1 MNSQVINQAR
11 VKQSDRLMTSYDR
24 FKEKGF
30 LCDFN
35 INVGEKSFRV
45 HRTVLAASSEYFEA
59 MFSSNLK
66 EVHDGHIIMKDVDK
80 DGIAQCVEF
89 MYKGKANL
97 KIENIQ
103 HILHA
108 SNLLQMVE
116 LTNLCF
122 QFLEINISPINCL
135 SVINLAQMYDR
146 HDIKQQAEQV
156 VIDNFESVISSEMF
170 PFVAKSDLLRYMR
183 NETYQTSWKAVVT
196 WAKRKDNVHVSELV
210 SIEQYPFKFLLGTV
224 LEEPIVKNNKTAE
237 KSVITALFSDVKKLE
252 TNLEIDN
259 CFILKNLSETNQ
271 IPEQTTVKDSINRYL
286 ETNFEQIIKKN
297 EFRDISKDDII
308 RLFKSSG
315 TKYSSEAVKYEAMM
329 KWVKHDVKNRRKIFQ
344 DLFSLLKL
352 GDLSLKFL
360 KETVRIEPLVK
371 KSDKC
376 NDSLIDELF
385 SRASLKAEEK
395 PKAEQPLALPVSK
408 DDEEGSSVIGGASG
422 YGTASSRPANGS
434 VVRSSPEKEVVKV
447 KEEFEEIMKQMELKN
462 EQEKTRML
470 KEMENPIKKTKEEE
484 VVKVR
489 RESERMRKEH
499 EEEMRR
505 VQKEKRKME
514 IENEKLK
521 TEKKDFAQ
529 PSNISATNQL
539 AVSTSANKSI
549 FYKTAKTKCQDIAQ
563 PSNISATNQL
573 AVSTSANKSIS
584 QKTAKVKC
592 QGAESQSSSQTT
604 SGLRII
610 NQQPSDGKW
619 SWDWLQESLPG
630 YEGEWTRVITY
641 SFPAGSLK
649 GVSYEAQEFTE
660 YLPWN
665 DGRICLGLLYRAFNA
680 GLIFKIQEVDDR
692 RGKIVWNDEF
702 PHKTNRTG
710 GPEKVWSKIPDI
722 STYPL

>member
-1 MNSQVINQAR
+1 MKMNSKVIDQAR
-11 VKQSDRLMTSYDR
+11 AKQSDRLMTSYDR

-66 EVHDGHIIMKDVDK
+66 EVHDGHVNMKDVNQN
-80 DGIAQCVEF
+80 GIAQCVEF
-89 MYKGKANL
+89 MYKGKADL

-108 SNLLQMVE
+108 SNLLQMEE

-146 HDIKQQAEQV
+146 LDIKQQAVQV

-170 PFVAKSDLLRYMR
+170 PFITKSDLLHYIS
-183 NETYQTSWKAVVT
+183 NQTYQTLWKAVVT
-196 WAKRKDNVHVSELV
+196 WAKGKDNVDVSELFK
-210 SIEQYPFKFLLGTV
+210 IEQFPFKFLLETV
-224 LEEPIVKNNKTAE
+224 LKEPIVKNNKTAE

-252 TNLEIDN
+252 TNLDIDN

-271 IPEQTTVKDSINRYL
+271 TPKQTTVKDSIILFL
-286 ETNFEQIIKKN
+286 ETNFEQISKKK
-297 EFRDISKDDII
+297 EFLDISKDDIL
-308 RLFKSSG
+308 RLFKYSE
-315 TKYSSEAVKYEAMM
+315 TKYSSEAIKYEGMM

-352 GDLSLKFL
+352 GDLSLEFL

-376 NDSLIDELF
+376 NDLLIDEIF

-395 PKAEQPLALPVSK
+395 PKAEQPLTLPVSK
-408 DDEEGSSVIGGASG
+408 DDGGGSSVIGGASG
-422 YGTASSRPANGS
+422 YGTASSRPVN
-434 VVRSSPEKEVVKV
+434 
-447 KEEFEEIMKQMELKN
+447 
-462 EQEKTRML
+462 
-470 KEMENPIKKTKEEE
+470 
-484 VVKVR
+484 
-489 RESERMRKEH
+489 
-499 EEEMRR
+499 
-505 VQKEKRKME
+505 
-514 IENEKLK
+514 
-521 TEKKDFAQ
+521 
-529 PSNISATNQL
+529 
-539 AVSTSANKSI
+539 
-549 FYKTAKTKCQDIAQ
+549 
-563 PSNISATNQL
+563 
-573 AVSTSANKSIS
+573 
-584 QKTAKVKC
+584 
-592 QGAESQSSSQTT
+592 GAESQSSSQTT
-604 SGLRII
+604 SGLRIF
-610 NQQPSDGKW
+610 NQQPSGGKL
-619 SWDWLQESLPG
+619 SWDYLGESLPG
-630 YEGEWTRVITY
+630 YEGELTHVITY

-665 DGRICLGLLYRAFNA
+665 NDGGKCYNLLYQAFNA
-680 GLIFKIQEVDDR
+680 GLIFKIQEVGDI

-702 PHKTNRTG
+702 PHKTDKTG
-710 GPEKVWSKIPDI
+710 GPENNGYPDPNHTMKLKEALEAKGFKYDGRIPLLWF
-722 STYPL
+722 SR

>member
-1 MNSQVINQAR
+1 MKMNSKVMNQVRA
-11 VKQSDRLMTSYDR
+11 KQSDRLMTSYDR

-45 HRTVLAASSEYFEA
+45 HRTVLAASSEYFES

-66 EVHDGHIIMKDVDK
+66 EVHDGHINMKDVDL

-89 MYKGKANL
+89 MYKGKADL

-146 HDIKQQAEQV
+146 RDIKQQAVQV

-170 PFVAKSDLLRYMR
+170 PFITKSDLLLYIS
-183 NETYQTSWKAVVT
+183 NQTYQTLWKAVVT
-196 WAKRKDNVHVSELV
+196 WAKGKDKIDVSELFK
-210 SIEQYPFKFLLGTV
+210 IEQFPFKFLLETV
-224 LEEPIVKNNKTAE
+224 LKEPIVKNNKTAE

-252 TNLEIDN
+252 TNLDIDN

-271 IPEQTTVKDSINRYL
+271 TPIQATVKDSIILFL
-286 ETNFEQIIKKN
+286 ETNFEQISKKK
-297 EFRDISKDDII
+297 EFLDISKDDIL
-308 RLFKSSG
+308 RLFKSSE
-315 TKYSSEAVKYEAMM
+315 TKYSSEAVKYEGMM

-352 GDLSLKFL
+352 GDLSLEFL

-376 NDSLIDELF
+376 NDLLIDEIF

-422 YGTASSRPANGS
+422 YGTASSRPANG
-434 VVRSSPEKEVVKV
+434 
-447 KEEFEEIMKQMELKN
+447 
-462 EQEKTRML
+462 
-470 KEMENPIKKTKEEE
+470 
-484 VVKVR
+484 
-489 RESERMRKEH
+489 
-499 EEEMRR
+499 
-505 VQKEKRKME
+505 
-514 IENEKLK
+514 
-521 TEKKDFAQ
+521 
-529 PSNISATNQL
+529 
-539 AVSTSANKSI
+539 
-549 FYKTAKTKCQDIAQ
+549 
-563 PSNISATNQL
+563 
-573 AVSTSANKSIS
+573 
-584 QKTAKVKC
+584 
-592 QGAESQSSSQTT
+592 AESQSPSQTT
-604 SGLRII
+604 SDLRVI

-619 SWDWLQESLPG
+619 SWDWLQKSLPG
-630 YEGEWTRVITY
+630 YEGDWTHVITY

-649 GVSYEAQEFTE
+649 VSYE
-660 YLPWN
+660 
-665 DGRICLGLLYRAFNA
+665 
-680 GLIFKIQEVDDR
+680 
-692 RGKIVWNDEF
+692 
-702 PHKTNRTG
+702 TNLFVG
-710 GPEKVWSKIPDI
+710 
-722 STYPL
+722 

>member
-1 MNSQVINQAR
+1 MKMNSQVINQAR
-11 VKQSDRLMTSYDR
+11 AKQSDRLMTSYDR

-66 EVHDGHIIMKDVDK
+66 EVHDGHVNMKDVNQ
-80 DGIAQCVEF
+80 DGIAQCIEF
-89 MYKGKANL
+89 MYKGKADL
-97 KIENIQ
+97 RMENIQ

-108 SNLLQMVE
+108 SNLLRMVE

-122 QFLEINISPINCL
+122 QFLEINISPVNCL
-135 SVINLAQMYDR
+135 SVINLARMYD
-146 HDIKQQAEQV
+146 HSDIIQQAEQV

-170 PFVAKSDLLRYMR
+170 PFVTKSDLLRYMR

-196 WAKRKDNVHVSELV
+196 WAKRKDNVDVSELV
-210 SIEQYPFKFLLGTV
+210 SIEQYPFKFLLQTV

-329 KWVKHDVKNRRKIFQ
+329 KWVKHDVKNRRKLFQ
-344 DLFSLLKL
+344 GLFNLIKLK
-352 GDLSLKFL
+352 DLSLKFL
-360 KETVRIEPLVK
+360 KEIVRPEPLVK

-376 NDSLIDELF
+376 YDSLMDELF
-385 SRASLKAEEK
+385 SRASSKAEEK
-395 PKAEQPLALPVSK
+395 PKADKMTIPDSSSSE
-408 DDEEGSSVIGGASG
+408 DDEEGSSAI
-422 YGTASSRPANGS
+422 
-434 VVRSSPEKEVVKV
+434 
-447 KEEFEEIMKQMELKN
+447 L
-462 EQEKTRML
+462 
-470 KEMENPIKKTKEEE
+470 
-484 VVKVR
+484 
-489 RESERMRKEH
+489 
-499 EEEMRR
+499 
-505 VQKEKRKME
+505 
-514 IENEKLK
+514 
-521 TEKKDFAQ
+521 
-529 PSNISATNQL
+529 
-539 AVSTSANKSI
+539 
-549 FYKTAKTKCQDIAQ
+549 
-563 PSNISATNQL
+563 
-573 AVSTSANKSIS
+573 
-584 QKTAKVKC
+584 
-592 QGAESQSSSQTT
+592 GAESQSSSQTT

-610 NQQPSDGKW
+610 NQRPPGGKM
-619 SWDWLQESLPG
+619 SRDLLPESLII
-630 YEGEWTRVITY
+630 VITY

-649 GVSYEAQEFTE
+649 GVLYEAQEFTE

-665 DGRICLGLLYRAFNA
+665 NDGGKCYNLLYQAFNA
-680 GLIFKIQEVDDR
+680 GLIFKIQEVGDI

-702 PHKTNRTG
+702 PHKTDKTG
-710 GPEKVWSKIPDI
+710 GPENNGYPDPNHTMKLKEALEAKGFKYDGWIPLLWF
-722 STYPL
+722 SR

>member
-1 MNSQVINQAR
+1 MNSQVMNQAR
-11 VKQSDRLMTSYDR
+11 AKQSDRLMTSYDR

-66 EVHDGHIIMKDVDK
+66 EVHDGQVNMKDVDQN
-80 DGIAQCVEF
+80 GIAQCVEF
-89 MYKGKANL
+89 MYKGKADL

-103 HILHA
+103 HTLHA
-108 SNLLQMVE
+108 SNLLQMEE

-135 SVINLAQMYDR
+135 YVINLAQMYDR
-146 HDIKQQAEQV
+146 RDIKQQAVQV

-170 PFVAKSDLLRYMR
+170 PFITKSDLLHYIS
-183 NETYQTSWKAVVT
+183 NQTYQTLWKAVVT
-196 WAKRKDNVHVSELV
+196 WAKGKDNVDVSELFK
-210 SIEQYPFKFLLGTV
+210 IEQFPFKFLLETV
-224 LEEPIVKNNKTAE
+224 LKEPIVKNNKTAE
-237 KSVITALFSDVKKLE
+237 KSVFTALFFDVKKLE
-252 TNLEIDN
+252 TNLDIDN

-271 IPEQTTVKDSINRYL
+271 IPEQTTVKDSINQFL
-286 ETNFEQIIKKN
+286 ETNFEQISKKK
-297 EFRDISKDDII
+297 EFLDISKDDIL
-308 RLFKSSG
+308 RLFKSSE
-315 TKYSSEAVKYEAMM
+315 TKYSSETIKYGGMM

-352 GDLSLKFL
+352 GDLSLEFL
-360 KETVRIEPLVK
+360 KETVRIESLVK

-376 NDSLIDELF
+376 IDLLIDEIF

-434 VVRSSPEKEVVKV
+434 VVRSAQEKEVVKV
-447 KEEFEEIMKQMELKN
+447 KEEFEERMKQMELKN
-462 EQEKTRML
+462 EQEKRDA
-470 KEMENPIKKTKEEE
+470 
-484 VVKVR
+484 
-489 RESERMRKEH
+489 EREH
-499 EEEMRR
+499 EIEMKR
-505 VQKEKRKME
+505 VQEEKRKMKIE
-514 IENEKLK
+514 IEKLK
-521 TEKKDFAQ
+521 TEKK
-529 PSNISATNQL
+529 
-539 AVSTSANKSI
+539 
-549 FYKTAKTKCQDIAQ
+549 
-563 PSNISATNQL
+563 
-573 AVSTSANKSIS
+573 
-584 QKTAKVKC
+584 
-592 QGAESQSSSQTT
+592 GAESQSSSQTT

-610 NQQPSDGKW
+610 NQQPSDGKLER
-619 SWDWLQESLPG
+619 STPRESLPG
-630 YEGEWTRVITY
+630 YKGDWTHVITY

-665 DGRICLGLLYRAFNA
+665 DGRICLNLLYQAFDA
-680 GLIFKIQEVDDR
+680 GLIFKIQKVGDR

-702 PHKTNRTG
+702 PHKTNKTG
-710 GPEKVWSKIPDI
+710 GPENNGYPDPNHTMKLKEALEAKGFKYDRRIPLPVFR
-722 STYPL
+722 S